1 MNNLRRPG
9 FGGFSFFPPAI
20 KTLLIINVLIY
31 LFVNLFIS
39 NLKLGTVNIGAAFF
53 KLFALQPIFSGTKSL
68 YSGPFFP
75 WQLFTYMFLHGDFT
89 HIFFN
94 MFALWMFGVELENLW
109 GTKRFLFYY
118 FLCGLGAAV
127 ANLFIAPLF
136 STVGPTIG
144 ASGAVYGILVAFGY
158 LFPNRYI
165 YIYFMI
171 PLKAKY
177 LVVLYMLLELFAVA
191 SQSNTGIAHFAHL
204 GGAVVGFIY
213 LVSTFNRR
221 LRIFDSSR
229 FTKSFSDRSSTYT
242 PPPDTSANIYDA
254 EYTEVDNYKSDYD
267 RQMAELRRKVDSILD
282 KLGKYGYD
290 SLTDEE
296 KRILFEESKKLR

>member
-1 MNNLRRPG
+1 VNNLKRNG
-9 FGGFSFFPPAI
+9 FGGYSFFPPAI
-20 KTLLIINVLIY
+20 KTLLILNVLIY
-31 LFVNLFIS
+31 LFVNLFLS
-39 NLKLGTVNIGAAFF
+39 NLRLGNLNIGSALFRW
-53 KLFALQPIFSGTKSL
+53 FALQPIFSDVRTL
-68 YSGPFFP
+68 YSGPFLP

-94 MFALWMFGVELENLW
+94 MFALWMFGIELENLW

-136 STVGPTIG
+136 SQVGPTIG

-165 YIYFMI
+165 YIYFLI

-177 LVVLYMLLELFAVA
+177 LVILYMILEVFAVT
-191 SQSNTGIAHFAHL
+191 SQSSTGIAHIAHL

-213 LVSTFNRR
+213 LISTSSRH
-221 LRIFDSSR
+221 LRIFDSSPFR
-229 FTKSFSDRSSTYT
+229 RNLSNRGPTFTAQ
-242 PPPDTSANIYDA
+242 DTSSNIYDA
-254 EYTEVDNYKSDYD
+254 KYTEVDDYKNDYD
-267 RQMAELRRKVDSILD
+267 RHLDELRKRVDSILD
-282 KLGKYGYD
+282 KLGKYGYE

-296 KRILFEESKKLR
+296 KRILFEESKKLK